1 MLRKVFCS
9 AMHSYNHA
17 IRLLEES
24 HQPERAAGL
33 CLEVAQA
40 LRKMDLEAPAQGGP
54 RGRRNP
60 RTGQALSFYQRAAD
74 LRSSTILEYM
84 HAREKVTYKSLFC
97 HNAVLQLQYLY
108 MEKQQ
113 QTN

>member
-60 RTGQALSFYQRAAD
+60 RAGQALSFYQRAAD

-84 HAREKVTYKSLFC
+84 HAREKVTYRIFFC
-97 HNAVLQLQYLY
+97 HDAVLQLQYLY